1 MKLLIVT
8 EVFYPENFIINDLAT
23 ELHNRG
29 HQVSVVTL
37 QPSYPSGKVFP
48 GYSNDK
54 YSEEDWN
61 GIKIYRF
68 NTIEGYKTN
77 KFLKIRKYLHFVN
90 TGKRIVDRKCS
101 DYDVIFVCQ
110 VGPLTVA
117 LPAIYA
123 KSKHK
128 VPVIVWTCD
137 IWPDAVYMY
146 GIPPV
151 PPITWLVNHIIKKV
165 YSNSDKVLVSSKNF
179 TDTIKR
185 YAPDKEIV
193 YAPNWQMACEET
205 TSAVRLSNDVINFTF
220 TGNISKAQNLV
231 NVIKGFASAN
241 LDNARLNI
249 VGDGSYKDILLKEVN
264 DNKIQNVIFYE
275 RQPYSEISDILS
287 QSDFLILPLV
297 SNSGIDKTEP
307 FKIQSYLNSGKPIL
321 GILKGAGRE
330 IIEENELGICAD
342 PDDIEDIAHSFKQI
356 LKLNAEDKSL
366 IAENAKMVLSIRYD
380 RILTINQI
388 ETQLLN
394 IIKYH
399 E

>member
-1 MKLLIVT
+1 MKILIVS
-8 EVFYPENFIINDLAT
+8 EVFYPESFIINDLAT
-23 ELHNRG
+23 ELRDRG
-29 HQVSVVTL
+29 HQVSVITL

-48 GYSNDK
+48 GYTNGK

-61 GIKIYRF
+61 GIKIHRF

-90 TGKRIVDRKCS
+90 SGKHIVDSKCS
-101 DYDVIFVCQ
+101 DIDVIFVCQ

-123 KSKHK
+123 KLKHK

-146 GIPPV
+146 GIPQV

-165 YSNSDKVLVSSKNF
+165 YRNTDKVLVSSKNF

-193 YAPNWQMACEET
+193 YAPNWQMACEEK
-205 TSAVRLSNDVINFTF
+205 TSIVRLPNDVINFTF

-264 DNKIQNVIFYE
+264 DDKIQNVIFYE
-275 RQPYSEISDILS
+275 RQPYSEIGDILS

-330 IIEENELGICAD
+330 IIEKNGLGICTD
-342 PDDIEDIAHSFKQI
+342 PDDIEDIAYGFNQI
-356 LKLNAEDKSL
+356 LKLNTEDKSL
-366 IAENAKMVLSIRYD
+366 ISENAKVVLSTRYN
-380 RILTINQI
+380 RILTINRI

-394 IIKYH
+394 VIK
-399 E
+399 